1 MNQNVLLLTVF
12 IIFLII
18 LYLIINLFLG
28 NNMLSENFEV
38 DNNNY
43 YGLVDCE
50 KYPYLC
56 KLEYP
61 VEYSDYLYNRPLPK
75 QKLNQL
81 ERYYNRLQRRQQRGN

>member
-1 MNQNVLLLTVF
+1 MNTNILLLLTFV
-12 IIFLII
+12 IFLII
-18 LYLIINLFLG
+18 LYSIIYLFLG
-28 NNMLSENFEV
+28 DKMLSENFEV

-61 VEYSDYLYNRPLPK
+61 VEYSDYIYNRALPK
-75 QKLNQL
+75 QNLIRM
-81 ERYYNRLQRRQQRGN
+81 ERLYNRLQKRR